1 VAERAHVDALL
12 DAARERIER
21 VAASDLDRE
30 IAAGTLVVDLRP
42 QADRDA
48 DGEIPGAVAV
58 EMIHLQWRL
67 DPTSPH
73 RLPGVT
79 SDTRAVLVCN
89 EGFASSLAA
98 ASVKDLGLAD
108 CADLAGG
115 ARAWLALRRPAPA
128 GARAAT

>member
-1 VAERAHVDALL
+1 VPERARIDQLL
-12 DAARERIER
+12 AAARARIER
-21 VAASDLDRE
+21 VAPRDLDRE
-30 IAAGTLVVDLRP
+30 IATGALVVDLRP
-42 QADRDA
+42 QADREA

-89 EGFASSLAA
+89 EGYASSLAA

-108 CADLAGG
+108 CADLEGG
-115 ARAWLALRRPAPA
+115 ARAWLGLRAPVS
-128 GARAAT
+128 ARG